1 MTHIVILQNLF
12 TVKDCLKKIYNGIL
26 KNAQGSSKNVRFES
40 EHNFR
45 LCFVKLKLLL
55 LAIEVKPDDGTD
67 SKVLQVIWKLKKCRV
82 TDICV
87 KREREGGWS
96 FRDSLSVCKEVQ
108 WAK

>member
-1 MTHIVILQNLF
+1 MICLDFVSFLIKRFCCDPYCYITKFVYSEGL
-12 TVKDCLKKIYNGIL
+12 LKKKNYNGIL
-26 KNAQGSSKNVRFES
+26 KNAQGSSKNVQFES

-67 SKVLQVIWKLKKCRV
+67 SKVWKLKKCRV

-87 KREREGGWS
+87 KREREGGGE
-96 FRDSLSVCKEVQ
+96 LS
-108 WAK
+108 